1 MAREAMTIK
10 IETELKDVIKL
21 LSNIQGITQS
31 DLVER
36 MVLKEVQ
43 SDYVREYVDEEL
55 VRKEVSLDY
64 IINQFLAEVINTKL
78 KHDILEKFNSQ
89 ESIKELIEHE
99 LKAFLHKHL
108 KDDKLADLTVMSK
121 PELVRQVM
129 VECRGALDRSNNKL
143 LGVYLIGLIADENP
157 DAKVDIGLLAKIELL
172 VDKVNTVLTD
182 EELHWFYT
190 NYYRYL
196 EFTETSRE
204 SYLEVSKILSCVPYT
219 FKTNSSDKELGKSV
233 KVKLIKALSE

>member
-21 LSNIQGITQS
+21 LSNIQGSTQS

-55 VRKEVSLDY
+55 ACKEVSLDY

-78 KHDILEKFNSQ
+78 KQELLEKFNSQ

-108 KDDKLADLTVMSK
+108 KDGKLADLTVMSK

-129 VECRGALDRSNNKL
+129 VECRGALDRSNDKL
-143 LGVYLIGLIADENP
+143 LGVYLIGLIIDENAS
-157 DAKVDIGLLAKIELL
+157 AKVDIGLLAKIQLL
-172 VDKVNTVLTD
+172 VDRLNTVLLT
-182 EELHWFYT
+182 EELNWLYT

-196 EFTETSRE
+196 EFTETSDK
-204 SYLEVSKILSCVPYT
+204 SYLEVGNILSSIPSV
-219 FKTNSSDKELGKSV
+219 FKTNSSDQVLGKAV
-233 KVKLIKALSE
+233 KEKLINALS